1 MKALEFWKTVANDRA
16 NLLERLIGLLEE
28 HEIRYCVIGGQ
39 AVNAYVEPVVT
50 LDLDIVVAIDQ
61 MDLVREV
68 LSREFQWKEFPHSMN
83 VTVPGSDVRVQIQRD
98 PTLSDFLE
106 RAERKNVLGI
116 MLPVA
121 ALPDL
126 LKAKIEAAREPTRR
140 GSKKAKDIA
149 DIQRLSE
156 TYPEIDSLIP
166 LEIKGRF
173 S

>member
-50 LDLDIVVAIDQ
+50 LDLDIVVAIEQ
-61 MDLVREV
+61 MNLVREV
-68 LSREFQWKEFPHSMN
+68 LSRDFQWQEFPHSMN

-98 PTLSDFLE
+98 PALSDFLE

-156 TYPEIDSLIP
+156 AYPEIDPLIP
-166 LEIKGRF
+166 PGIRERF